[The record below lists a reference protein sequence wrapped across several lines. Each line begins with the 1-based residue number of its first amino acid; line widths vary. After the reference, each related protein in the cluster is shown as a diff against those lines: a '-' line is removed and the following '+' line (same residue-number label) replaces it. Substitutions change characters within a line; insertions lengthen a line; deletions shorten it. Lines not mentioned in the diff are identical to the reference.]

1 MTWRKRSVNDGEDIQ
16 MKSLFA
22 ADIQDNQLV
31 DSMFLVATKT
41 HGVTKTGNS
50 YLTLKLIDKSGEI
63 EARVWERA
71 EDLGRG
77 FDKNDFVRVRGQA
90 TLYQGRM
97 QLRVQDVMRI
107 DGSRVSPDDFLPKSA
122 FEPAIMLEE
131 LQTILRGMKNPFLL
145 ALAEGFFADDE
156 LIDLLSQA
164 PGAKTIHHPYL
175 SGLLEH
181 TLSLLKLILRVVDNY
196 SGIDTDLLLMGGFL
210 HDIGKVYEFTFDR
223 AVDYTDAGQLLGHLV
238 MEVEMVTK
246 KIDAIPEFPPELA
259 LLLKHLLVSHH
270 GAYEF
275 GSPKLPQT
283 VEAVIL
289 HSLDDLDGKI
299 QAIQNMPEKAPGSK
313 WTAFHRAYGRSFFRA
328 TRTKPESET
337 ES

>member
-1 MTWRKRSVNDGEDIQ
+1 

-22 ADIQDNQLV
+22 AEIRDNQLV
-31 DSMFLVATKT
+31 DSVFLVAAKT

-50 YLTLKLIDKSGEI
+50 YLTLKLLDKSGEI

-71 EDLGRG
+71 DDLGRG
-77 FDKNDFVRVRGQA
+77 FDKNDFVRVRGHA

-97 QLRVQDVMRI
+97 QLRVQDVMRV
-107 DGSRVSPDDFLPKSA
+107 DESKVAPEDFLPKSA
-122 FEPAIMLEE
+122 FDPATMLDE
-131 LQTILRGMKNPFLL
+131 LQTILRGMKNPHLL

-156 LIDLLSQA
+156 LMRLLRQA

-181 TLSLLKLILRVVDNY
+181 TLSLMKLILKVVENY
-196 SGIDTDLLLMGGFL
+196 RGIDVDLLLMGGFL

-223 AVDYTDAGQLLGHLV
+223 TVDYTDAGQLLGHLV

-246 KIDAIPEFPPELA
+246 KIETIPEFPTNLA

-299 QAIQNMPEKAPGSK
+299 QAIQNMPEKEPGSK
-313 WTAFHRAYGRSFFRA
+313 WTAFHRAYGRSFFRVN
-328 TRTKPESET
+328 TENNT
-337 ES
+337 ESK